1 MTGPSPRLSW
11 AELACKDGTPYP
23 QQWRTTRARDLAA
36 AFEAVRDAVGLPLVV
51 LSGYRTSAHN
61 RSIGGARASQHV
73 EGRALDLLPP
83 RGWTVTQ
90 LAAVVAGVP
99 SVRGIGIYEAG
110 GFVHIDVRP
119 SERRVVWRGARS
131 AAELSS
137 PSKLASHE

>member
-1 MTGPSPRLSW
+1 MTGPSKRLSW

-23 QQWRTTRARDLAA
+23 APWRTTRARDLAA

-61 RSIGGARASQHV
+61 RAIGGARASQHV

-99 SVRGIGIYEAG
+99 AVRGIGVYPT
-110 GFVHIDVRP
+110 FVHMDVRP
-119 SERRVVWRGARS
+119 STRRAVWRGGRVDADVEALR
-131 AAELSS
+131 
-137 PSKLASHE
+137 

>member
-1 MTGPSPRLSW
+1 MTGPSKNLSW

-23 QQWRTTRARDLAA
+23 EQWRTTRARELAA

-61 RSIGGARASQHV
+61 RAIGGARASQHV

-99 SVRGIGIYEAG
+99 AVRGIGIYEAG
-110 GFVHIDVRP
+110 GFVHMDVRP
-119 SERRVVWRGARS
+119 SERRAVWRGGRVDADVEALR
-131 AAELSS
+131 
-137 PSKLASHE
+137 

>member
-1 MTGPSPRLSW
+1 MTGPSKNLSW

-23 QQWRTTRARDLAA
+23 EQWRTTRARDLAA

-61 RSIGGARASQHV
+61 RAIGGARASQHV

-99 SVRGIGIYEAG
+99 AVRGIGVYPT
-110 GFVHIDVRP
+110 FVHLDVRP
-119 SERRVVWRGARS
+119 SERRAVWRGGRVDADVEALR
-131 AAELSS
+131 
-137 PSKLASHE
+137 

>member
-1 MTGPSPRLSW
+1 MTGPSLSRNLSW

-23 QQWRTTRARDLAA
+23 AQWRTTRARELAA

-61 RSIGGARASQHV
+61 RAIGGARASQHV

-99 SVRGIGIYEAG
+99 AVRGIGVYPT
-110 GFVHIDVRP
+110 FVHLDVRP
-119 SERRVVWRGARS
+119 SERRAVWRGGRVDADVEALR
-131 AAELSS
+131 
-137 PSKLASHE
+137 

>member
-1 MTGPSPRLSW
+1 MTGPSKNLSW

-23 QQWRTTRARDLAA
+23 EQWRTTRARDLAA

-99 SVRGIGIYEAG
+99 AVRGIGVYPT
-110 GFVHIDVRP
+110 FVHLDVRP
-119 SERRVVWRGARS
+119 SERRAVWRGGRVDADVEALR
-131 AAELSS
+131 
-137 PSKLASHE
+137 